1 MADNNGSSSQMLA
14 QALGVNKNLAALIAT
29 LRGLFPLNAFSG
41 SFTMS
46 AAATKTVADANV
58 KANSL
63 IVLIDSNAAAATLQ
77 GSAKRLYPSALAA
90 GVSFTVAT
98 ASGANA
104 AGTETFS
111 YLIVNV
117 G

>member
-1 MADNNGSSSQMLA
+1 MADNGGSSSQMLA
-14 QALGVNKNLAALIAT
+14 QAVGFNKNLGALIAT

-41 SFTMS
+41 SFTMA
-46 AAATKTVADANV
+46 AAATKTVADTNV

-63 IVLIDSNAAAATLQ
+63 IVLIDGNAAAATLQ
-77 GSAKRLYPSALAA
+77 GSAKRLYASAKVA
-90 GVSFTVAT
+90 GASFTVST
-98 ASGANA
+98 ASGGNA